1 MNMKKFFAF
10 LILFACV
17 ATANAQFYA
26 GGSFG
31 FTSTSVKDGE
41 SGSSFKIIP
50 NLGYQVDEDISV
62 GLQVGFSHGLASFG
76 SLSTTD
82 IKSML
87 SNVVGYY
94 SDINMDDMKLNGFT
108 ISPYVRYNVIKTG
121 GLSVFLEGYFGF
133 NSITTDDTPSFDDDD
148 DDEPADKTKLSAFE
162 LGIRPGMAYNLAGNF
177 DLVCKFGAFGYMS
190 AKEKESDTTISRV
203 GLSFDTY
210 NLLFGF
216 QYRF

>member
-1 MNMKKFFAF
+1 MKKLFAF

-17 ATANAQFYA
+17 ATANAQFYV

-31 FTSTSVKDGE
+31 FTSTSIKDGE

-50 NLGYQVDEDISV
+50 DLGYQVDEDLSV
-62 GLQVGFSHGLASFG
+62 GIQLGYSHGLATFG
-76 SLSTTD
+76 SLTTTD
-82 IKSML
+82 VKSVL
-87 SNVVGYY
+87 STVAGAYT
-94 SDINMDDMKLNGFT
+94 DINMDDMKLNGFT
-108 ISPYVRYNVIKTG
+108 IAPYVRYNVIKTG
-121 GLSVFLEGYFGF
+121 GLTVFLEGYFGY
-133 NSITTDDTPSFDDDD
+133 NSISTDETPSMG
-148 DDEPADKTKLSAFE
+148 DDEGPGDKATLNAFD
-162 LGIRPGMAYNLAGNF
+162 LGIRPGLSYNLAGNF

-190 AKEKESDTTISRV
+190 AKEKESDQSISRV

>member
-1 MNMKKFFAF
+1 MKKLFAI

-17 ATANAQFYA
+17 ATAHAQYYV

-50 NLGYQVDEDISV
+50 NLGYQVNEDISV
-62 GLQVGFSHGLASFG
+62 GLQIGYSHGLASFG
-76 SLSTTD
+76 SLSTSD
-82 IKSML
+82 VKSML
-87 SNVVGYY
+87 SNVIGYY

-108 ISPYVRYNVIKTG
+108 IAPYLRYNLIKTG
-121 GLSVFLEGYFGF
+121 GLSVFLEGYLGY
-133 NSITTDDTPSFDDDD
+133 NSISTDETPSLNE
-148 DDEPADKTKLSAFE
+148 DEGPGDKATFNAFE
-162 LGIRPGMAYNLAGNF
+162 LGIRPGMSYNLAGNF
-177 DLVCKFGAFGYMS
+177 DLVCKFGALGYMS